1 MRVRL
6 GAPLDFQRY
15 PTGGRVKKVFYWH
28 GRVVGDHD
36 VSGYRV
42 NSEIDD
48 LAWVPLEEAATRL
61 SYTIDQQTLV
71 EALATEW
78 RTRTLVV
85 VRHSPARSRKAWR
98 KDDRLRPLLAT
109 GPAAGPA
116 GCHRSWRRTARP
128 AWSPP
133 AARAACRR
141 SRRTPR
147 SADGRS
153 GPTDAL
159 SEEDSTAGAVVEIV
173 EDLLDG
179 RECAV
184 VCTHRPVLPAVLDT
198 VGIVTD
204 KLAPGAAGGRPPP
217 QGQDRGFRALLSR
230 FRPGWATDLSAA
242 CRHREKRRPT
252 SSPRSPGVHHRP
264 RIRTPLL
271 PTFQGVRAVPGDR
284 RATTR
289 TQETQK

>member
-1 MRVRL
+1 MSPTTRAADVLAAGAVVLRKGAVLLVHRPRYDDWSFPKGKLDRGELAPVAAVREVLEETGVRVRL

-109 GPAAGPA
+109 GRLQARRLSPLLAAYGA
-116 GCHRSWRRTARP
+116 TRLVTSSSARCVQTLTP
-128 AWSPP
+128 YAEASGWPL
-133 AARAACRR
+133 RA
-141 SRRTPR
+141 
-147 SADGRS
+147 
-153 GPTDAL
+153 TDAL

-173 EDLLDG
+173 EDLLHG

-204 KLAPGAAGGRPPP
+204 KLAPG
-217 QGQDRGFRALLSR
+217 QLVV
-230 FRPGWATDLSAA
+230 
-242 CRHREKRRPT
+242 
-252 SSPRSPGVHHRP
+252 VHHRKGKVQAFE
-264 RIRTPLL
+264 RY
-271 PTFQGVRAVPGDR
+271 
-284 RATTR
+284 
-289 TQETQK
+289 

>member
-1 MRVRL
+1 MDPEEAEVKAAGGVVCRPAGDGVELAVVHRPRYDDWSFPKGKLDRGELAPVAAVREVLEETGVRVRL

-28 GRVVGDHD
+28 GRVVGDHE

-109 GPAAGPA
+109 G
-116 GCHRSWRRTARP
+116 RM
-128 AWSPP
+128 
-133 AARAACRR
+133 
-141 SRRTPR
+141 
-147 SADGRS
+147 
-153 GPTDAL
+153 
-159 SEEDSTAGAVVEIV
+159 
-173 EDLLDG
+173 
-179 RECAV
+179 
-184 VCTHRPVLPAVLDT
+184 
-198 VGIVTD
+198 
-204 KLAPGAAGGRPPP
+204 
-217 QGQDRGFRALLSR
+217 
-230 FRPGWATDLSAA
+230 
-242 CRHREKRRPT
+242 
-252 SSPRSPGVHHRP
+252 
-264 RIRTPLL
+264 
-271 PTFQGVRAVPGDR
+271 
-284 RATTR
+284 
-289 TQETQK
+289 